1 MSISKKHVFFIEGGD
16 NVGKTTTIQAF
27 KDTTIIDRVKYSRV
41 SFSKYPR
48 SNITGNIN
56 TYMKELKQLEKI
68 YKLNQVNRRYY
79 EKEKTRILNAI
90 STLMIDD
97 MRYSFSNEDDT
108 EYHVRYP
115 DDICNICDRGPL
127 STYLYQYRSRPDVPN
142 LLIGDSNELVHL
154 KKFFE
159 TFVLSRGSEN
169 EMSIIIL
176 CNNANPYLS
185 NLIIDDTET
194 IEYKKQF
201 DTDVALQTRINSS
214 LNNIVGMIE
223 NGTIKELEPIKFY
236 YINIFDDTGRI
247 RKSSNTIC
255 KEILSII
262 NKED

>member
-1 MSISKKHVFFIEGGD
+1 
-16 NVGKTTTIQAF
+16 
-27 KDTTIIDRVKYSRV
+27 
-41 SFSKYPR
+41 
-48 SNITGNIN
+48 
-56 TYMKELKQLEKI
+56 
-68 YKLNQVNRRYY
+68 
-79 EKEKTRILNAI
+79 
-90 STLMIDD
+90 

-247 RKSSNTIC
+247 RKSSNAIC